1 MIGETHGDSSGVP
14 AKSPTG
20 ASQLGSESS
29 EIAGLRV
36 IAFNMRRP
44 FMGAKAATLKAD
56 DEQHGERA
64 RVVVQERRDWARLSF
79 LRGSFG

>member
-1 MIGETHGDSSGVP
+1 MIGETHGILVP

-20 ASQLGSESS
+20 DSQLGSESS

-44 FMGAKAATLKAD
+44 FLGAKAATLKALAA
-56 DEQHGERA
+56 QPGA
-64 RVVVQERRDWARLSF
+64 
-79 LRGSFG
+79 G

>member
-44 FMGAKAATLKAD
+44 FL
-56 DEQHGERA
+56 
-64 RVVVQERRDWARLSF
+64 
-79 LRGSFG
+79 